1 VHALRSTALR
11 CGREK
16 NAAPTGSIIATAIT
30 SSARARLSKRTV
42 RAIERR
48 SLPTSGTG
56 SVAEPALFFIAFL
69 LASAGSRYIIAS
81 AIARW
86 PELRWQCGR
95 ASARL
100 RNIEIR
106 NCHGRHCEERKRRSI
121 HASASGAMD
130 CFKEP
135 VIGCAFAR
143 TRWLAMTASS
153 RTSALASTDPG
164 PLTPRRGFAKV
175 SAIETLSRGH
185 AVWARRSP
193 EPRIVSGDF
202 PF

>member
-1 VHALRSTALR
+1 
-11 CGREK
+11 
-16 NAAPTGSIIATAIT
+16 
-30 SSARARLSKRTV
+30 
-42 RAIERR
+42 
-48 SLPTSGTG
+48 
-56 SVAEPALFFIAFL
+56 L

-202 PF
+202 LF